1 MHTHEERVELR
12 EKGERLFFFFLLFL
26 FSERERER
34 EAKPQSKEERCG
46 VGLSLFCVFGVGEGC
61 LGFIILSELRN

>member
-34 EAKPQSKEERCG
+34 ERERRNPRAKRRG
-46 VGLSLFCVFGVGEGC
+46 VVWG
-61 LGFIILSELRN
+61 

>member
-12 EKGERLFFFFLLFL
+12 EKGVRLFFFFLLFL

-34 EAKPQSKEERCG
+34 RNPRAKRRG
-46 VGLSLFCVFGVGEGC
+46 VVWG
-61 LGFIILSELRN
+61 

>member
-12 EKGERLFFFFLLFL
+12 EKGERLFFFFLLFF
-26 FSERERER
+26 FSKRERER

-46 VGLSLFCVFGVGEGC
+46 VGLSLFCVFGVVEGC

>member
-34 EAKPQSKEERCG
+34 ERRNPRAKRRG
-46 VGLSLFCVFGVGEGC
+46 VVWG
-61 LGFIILSELRN
+61 

>member
-26 FSERERER
+26 FSKRERERER
-34 EAKPQSKEERCG
+34 RNPRAKRRG
-46 VGLSLFCVFGVGEGC
+46 VVWG
-61 LGFIILSELRN
+61 

>member
-26 FSERERER
+26 FSKRERERERER
-34 EAKPQSKEERCG
+34 EAKPQSKEERRG
-46 VGLSLFCVFGVGEGC
+46 VVWG
-61 LGFIILSELRN
+61 

>member
-26 FSERERER
+26 FSERER

>member
-34 EAKPQSKEERCG
+34 RNPRAKRRG
-46 VGLSLFCVFGVGEGC
+46 VVWG
-61 LGFIILSELRN
+61 

>member
-34 EAKPQSKEERCG
+34 GETPEHRGEVWCG
-46 VGLSLFCVFGVGEGC
+46 VEFVLCVWSWGGLSWFYNT
-61 LGFIILSELRN
+61 LRIA